1 MSEDYHI
8 HSINYSDGLNTIDE
22 IVQYAHKI
30 WLKKIIITDHSQ
42 VALDAEKIELKNYRI
57 SLKRRVNV
65 HNDLDVK
72 FGVEWDLIDDEWNCC
87 FEIGR
92 NHSIEEDF
100 CILSCHDNAY
110 KWDLKNI
117 TQAYINAIEKYH
129 DKIKFIWH
137 ICSKKTSQ
145 YLNIPK
151 IAEVLN
157 KYNIPIEINC
167 SYLKLDRTDT
177 SKLDQLLKLL
187 KSGVYV
193 NTDAHCLTDL
203 HLKELG
209 FQYLKD
215 RGYL

>member
-1 MSEDYHI
+1 MGEDYHI
-8 HSINYSDGLNTIDE
+8 HSINFSDWMNTIDE

-30 WLKKIIITDHSQ
+30 WMKRVAITDHSQ
-42 VALDAEKIELKNYRI
+42 ATLEAGTRNYRVN
-57 SLKRRVNV
+57 LKRWKNM
-65 HNDLDVK
+65 HNDLDII
-72 FGVEWDLIDDEWNCC
+72 FGVEWDLLDEEWNCC
-87 FEIGR
+87 FEIWTK
-92 NHSIEEDF
+92 HSIEEDF

-137 ICSKKTSQ
+137 ICNKKTSQ
-145 YLNIPK
+145 YLDIPK

>member
-30 WLKKIIITDHSQ
+30 WMKKIVITDHSQ
-42 VALDAEKIELKNYRI
+42 AFLDAANLAFRNYRS
-57 SLKRRVNV
+57 SLRRRVNV

-72 FGVEWDLIDDEWNCC
+72 FGVEWDLLDEEWNCC
-87 FEIGR
+87 FSIWTK
-92 NHSIEEDF
+92 HSIEEDF
-100 CILSCHDNAY
+100 CILSCHDGVY
-110 KWDLKNI
+110 QWDLKNI

-129 DKIKFIWH
+129 KKIKFIWH

-167 SYLKLDRTDT
+167 SYMKLGKTNT

-193 NTDAHCLTDL
+193 CTDAHCLTDL
-203 HLKELG
+203 HLKEVG